1 MRAVRTPLSTN
12 IYALPG
18 GNEDNYLYV
27 QETGGEIRSDWEL
40 NDAERALLAGGGRVA
55 LTIIGA
61 LVPPVILSVVRPFC
75 RECKAEMEWDEST
88 QAYACTCEASEAPSS

>member
-1 MRAVRTPLSTN
+1 MRAVRTPHSTN

-27 QETGGEIRSDWEL
+27 QESGGEIRSDWEL
-40 NDAERALLAGGGRVA
+40 TDAERILLVGGGRVA

-61 LVPPVILSVVRPFC
+61 LVPPVILSIVRPFC
-75 RECKAEMEWDEST
+75 RECKAEMDWNQE
-88 QAYACTCEASEAPSS
+88 QQKYACSCEAAST